1 VSKKAPRYDVPNAA
15 PGALRLVQELVNT
28 VDKEHG
34 REWLASPAELESW
47 LRARRLEA
55 GRVTTAGLARMHA
68 FRDALRPL
76 LVANNERN
84 PVPEPALREL
94 EAAARRGKLTLAF
107 DATGTVRL
115 VAEAVSV
122 DGAIGTILACVY
134 DTMADGSWPRLKACR
149 NCRWAFYDYSRNR
162 SAAWCSMSICGN
174 RLKTRA
180 YRRRLGARHE

>member
-15 PGALRLVQELVNT
+15 PGALRLVQELVNS

-34 REWLASPAELESW
+34 REWLASPADVEAWLE
-47 LRARRLEA
+47 RRRLEA
-55 GRVTTAGLARMHA
+55 GRVTTAGLARVHA

-76 LVANNERN
+76 LVANSDHDS
-84 PVPEPALREL
+84 VPQAALDELARAALRS
-94 EAAARRGKLTLAF
+94 RLTLVF
-107 DATGTVRL
+107 DAAGSGRL
-115 VAEAVSV
+115 VAEATSV
-122 DGAIGTILACVY
+122 DGAIGTILASVY
-134 DTMADGSWPRLKACR
+134 DAMADGSWQRLKACR

-180 YRRRLGARHE
+180 YRRRLSTR

>member
-1 VSKKAPRYDVPNAA
+1 MSKRAPRYDVPNAA
-15 PGALRLVQELVNT
+15 PAALRVVQELVNS

-34 REWLASPAELESW
+34 REWLGSPAELEAW
-47 LRARRLEA
+47 FKARRLDP
-55 GRVTTAGLARMHA
+55 GRVTAAGLARVHA

-76 LVANNERN
+76 LIANNEAD

-94 EAAARRGKLTLAF
+94 AGAARRGRLTLVF
-107 DATGTVRL
+107 DSAGSGRL
-115 VAEAVSV
+115 VAEAASV
-122 DGAIGTILACVY
+122 DRAIGTILASVY
-134 DTMADGSWPRLKACR
+134 DAMADGSWQRLKACR

-180 YRRRLGARHE
+180 YRRRIGARHG